1 MICGGCGA
9 ENSEDALFC
18 ARCGEDLSV
27 EKGGGGGGA
36 RGESPLDADALTA
49 GEVVDA
55 HPDSR
60 NVLPRPPS
68 AGSRPAIT
76 CAPPYHGPYAT
87 PRADGLCVAGM
98 VLGVMGLTLFWIPF
112 LSVPCGILG
121 IVLGSIGIK
130 NVQGEPEN
138 RTGQVLG
145 VVGVVTGT
153 LAVLAGTAMFILYVV
168 AFVNW

>member
-1 MICGGCGA
+1 
-9 ENSEDALFC
+9 
-18 ARCGEDLSV
+18 
-27 EKGGGGGGA
+27 
-36 RGESPLDADALTA
+36 
-49 GEVVDA
+49 
-55 HPDSR
+55 
-60 NVLPRPPS
+60 
-68 AGSRPAIT
+68 
-76 CAPPYHGPYAT
+76 
-87 PRADGLCVAGM
+87 M